1 MNKKCTNCGHKIGLI
16 DMIISPMIDYHI
28 CSECGNRFKTSYLTL
43 LLFISIVILNFVVL
57 DGTTELIGFII
68 LYILCWP
75 FLNLMI
81 GFRK

>member
-16 DMIISPMIDYHI
+16 DMIISPKVDYHV
-28 CSECGNRFKTSYLTL
+28 CSECGVRHKTSFFTL
-43 LLFISIVILNFVVL
+43 IFFIPIVIINFVLL
-57 DGTTELIGFII
+57 DGITELIGFIL

-75 FLNLMI
+75 FLNLMF